1 MFVVL
6 VDGYDGISGDTVETS
21 RRVRGNIR
29 TLELVTQ
36 FPRWNP
42 WKCPFGLVLYPTI
55 VNMGDGSG

>member
-1 MFVVL
+1 MRKVKDDVCMFVVL

-36 FPRWNP
+36 FPR
-42 WKCPFGLVLYPTI
+42 
-55 VNMGDGSG
+55 